1 MQLNA
6 DVPHAAVNFR
16 LKPSLLLIETCVIA
30 EVACDAKRTKLRLIG
45 HPGFPLQ
52 MSTGKRAFV
61 RIERLPG
68 LTALFPAPLA
78 PVMGGPFYL
87 TADLFPIGGIE
98 RSQNTH
104 GTILSASPLQTKG
117 FHAIVFCH
125 VWRRD

>member
-1 MQLNA
+1 MQLHAN
-6 DVPHAAVNFR
+6 VSHAAVDFR
-16 LKPSLLLIETCVIA
+16 LKPSLLLVETCVIA

-52 MSTGKRAFV
+52 VGACKRAFV
-61 RIERLPG
+61 RIERLPR

-78 PVMGGPFYL
+78 PVMGGAFHL
-87 TADLFPIGGIE
+87 AADLFPIGGIE
-98 RSQNTH
+98 RSQNAH